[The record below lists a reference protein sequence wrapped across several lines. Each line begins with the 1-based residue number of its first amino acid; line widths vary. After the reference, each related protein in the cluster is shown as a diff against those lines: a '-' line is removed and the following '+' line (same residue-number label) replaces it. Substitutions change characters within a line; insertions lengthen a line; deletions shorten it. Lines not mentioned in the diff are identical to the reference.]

1 MIDALIIVALGMAII
16 FVVLAV
22 LLGVMVLLNRFL
34 KPAAP
39 KDKQ

>member
-22 LLGVMVLLNRFL
+22 LLGVMVLLNRFI
-34 KPAAP
+34 KPSVA

>member
-1 MIDALIIVALGMAII
+1 LIDALIIVVLGMAII

-22 LLGVMVLLNRFL
+22 LLGVMVLLNHFL
-34 KPAAP
+34 KPSAA

>member
-1 MIDALIIVALGMAII
+1 LIDALIIVALGMAIV
-16 FVVLAV
+16 FAVLAF

-34 KPAAP
+34 KPSAA

>member
-1 MIDALIIVALGMAII
+1 VIDALIIVALGMAII
-16 FVVLAV
+16 FAVLAV

-34 KPAAP
+34 KPAET